1 MGLRKKGENM
11 RDVRLTVLIV
21 AAIASFLT
29 PFMGSATNIA
39 LPPIG
44 KEFKADAIILGWV
57 ATSYLLAAG
66 IFSVPFGRIADM
78 KGRKRIFVAGLF
90 IYSLGSF
97 LSAISPSAGFLIA
110 FRVVQGIGGAMIF
123 ATGIAIITSVFPP
136 AERGKAIGINVGAV
150 YVGLSLGP
158 FIGGYLTQNF
168 GWRSLFFVNVP
179 IGILALLLTLWKLKG
194 EWAEA
199 RGEKFDFIG
208 SIIYSLTLLTVIYGL
223 TESAIHFLFAGLI
236 LLLAFVLY
244 ESKIK
249 HPVLEIRLFKE
260 NLTFSLSSLAALLNY
275 AATFAVGFILSLYL
289 QYIKNLNP
297 QQAGIILIAQP
308 VLMAIFAPFAGWLSD
323 RIEPRIVASA
333 GMAVTALSLFVFI
346 GIDST
351 TTMNLIIA
359 NLMLL
364 GFGLGL
370 FSSPNTNAIMGSVE
384 RKFFGI
390 ASATVA
396 TMRLIGQILSMALVM
411 LVFSIVMGRVE
422 ITPEYH
428 PLFIES
434 VKLAFTIFAAICFV
448 GIFASLGRGRLR

>member
-1 MGLRKKGENM
+1 M